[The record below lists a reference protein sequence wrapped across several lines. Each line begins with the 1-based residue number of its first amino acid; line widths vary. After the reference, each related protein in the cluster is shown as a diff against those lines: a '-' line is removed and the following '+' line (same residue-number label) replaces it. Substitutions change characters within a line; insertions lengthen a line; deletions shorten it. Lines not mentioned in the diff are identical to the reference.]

1 MRPRKATD
9 VLALGGA
16 FNKNPARLAAREGE
30 PEPQDQIGPAP
41 PHLSEAASGCWRE
54 IVNGCHAGVLSP
66 ADALAVELAA
76 VLLAELRA
84 GPAAFP
90 TSRLGVLIT
99 LLRAFGSTPADR
111 SRVKA
116 RPAPK
121 KSRLWEALGG
131 KPTTQRETP

>member
-30 PEPQDQIGPAP
+30 PEPVGDIGPAP
-41 PHLSEAASGCWRE
+41 DHLNEKQRACYAE
-54 IVNGCHAGVLSP
+54 IVLQAHERVLCP
-66 ADALAVELAA
+66 ADRVAVELAA
-76 VLLAELRA
+76 SLLADFRSD
-84 GPAAFP
+84 PAAFQ
-90 TSRLGVLIT
+90 TSRLGVLTT
-99 LLRAFGSTPADR
+99 LLRAFGMTPADR

-121 KSRLWEALGG
+121 QNRFQEILNIG
-131 KPTTQRETP
+131 KRATP